1 MSRTDNSLRN
11 LKTAV
16 LFKLAAIVVNF
27 IARKIFVVVLTKEYL
42 GLDGTFANILT
53 MLSLAELGVG
63 TAITYSMYKPL
74 AEGDQKLILSLM
86 TLYRKFYTVIG
97 ITVGVLGAALTPFLQ
112 YIIRDIPDIPHIHLI
127 YLMFVLDSSI
137 SYFLVYKQSLISAD
151 QKQHIVT
158 AYQYK
163 TGMAVTAAQCAALLL
178 TGDYILYLALKLCA
192 TFVCNALLAR
202 KADRLYPYLKQ
213 KTVQPLPAPVR
224 QDISK
229 NIRAMIAHK
238 LGSVVVFGTDNVL
251 IAYFVGAVSVGLYSN
266 YLLITQ
272 SLKSAYSM
280 IFRAMTASI
289 GNLCAAE
296 DTAHAQAVFWRVDLL
311 TRWIYGFSA
320 VCLVVLFNPFISLW
334 LGADYLFSMPIV
346 LLIVFS
352 FNSGNSNMVWKGFS
366 LHWYT
371 KLFRN
376 RIIMQSVYTTLMVSL
391 LATIIATV
399 AGTFAAIGFYAM
411 RRRVRNP
418 LMTVNNIPMMNADIV
433 TGVSMCLLFVAF
445 FSGWGS
451 FASWF
456 NTLGLFRLPTHL
468 TMGFG
473 TLLIAHI
480 TFNIPY
486 VILSVGP
493 KLRQM
498 DRNLV
503 DAAMDLGCTWMQAF
517 WKVII
522 PEIKP
527 GIVSGALTAFTMSID
542 DFVISY
548 FTAGSSSSTLAMTI
562 YGMTK
567 KKVTPEI
574 NAISTLLFV
583 TVLVLL
589 AVINVREA
597 RQERKLAAE
606 QRR

>member
-1 MSRTDNSLRN
+1 MSRTDNSLKN

-74 AEGDQKLILSLM
+74 AEGDRELILSLI

-112 YIIRDIPDIPHIHLI
+112 YIIRDIPDIPHIRLI

-158 AYQYK
+158 SYQYK
-163 TGMAVTAAQCAALLL
+163 TSMAVTAAQCAALLL
-178 TGDYILYLALKLCA
+178 TGDYVLYLTLKLCA

-213 KTVQPLPAPVR
+213 KTVQPLPAPIR

-296 DTAHAQAVFWRVDLL
+296 DTAHAQAVFWRVDFL

-320 VCLVVLFNPFISLW
+320 VCLVALFNPFISLW

-346 LLIVFS
+346 LLIVLS
-352 FNSGNSNMVWKGFS
+352 FYVTGMRQSVLTFREAMG
-366 LHWYT
+366 LYWYDRHKPLFESAINLAVSILLAKPFGIVGIFIGT
-371 KLFRN
+371 VVSTLSTCTWIEPYILFR
-376 RIIMQSVYTTLMVSL
+376 
-391 LATIIATV
+391 
-399 AGTFAAIGFYAM
+399 
-411 RRRVRNP
+411 
-418 LMTVNNIPMMNADIV
+418 
-433 TGVSMCLLFVAF
+433 
-445 FSGWGS
+445 
-451 FASWF
+451 
-456 NTLGLFRLPTHL
+456 H
-468 TMGFG
+468 GFG
-473 TLLIAHI
+473 A
-480 TFNIPY
+480 P
-486 VILSVGP
+486 VG
-493 KLRQM
+493 KYFARYAL
-498 DRNLV
+498 NVL
-503 DAAMDLGCTWMQAF
+503 
-517 WKVII
+517 
-522 PEIKP
+522 
-527 GIVSGALTAFTMSID
+527 LTAA
-542 DFVISY
+542 
-548 FTAGSSSSTLAMTI
+548 AGAATWYICA
-562 YGMTK
+562 
-567 KKVTPEI
+567 
-574 NAISTLLFV
+574 LLPAAGFGAFLV
-583 TVLVLL
+583 KVLL
-589 AVINVREA
+589 CCVLPNLFFLLVYGKTSEFHYFVHLGK
-597 RQERKLAAE
+597 EKLGKLLHK
-606 QRR
+606 

>member
-74 AEGDQKLILSLM
+74 AEGDRELILSLM

-112 YIIRDIPDIPHIHLI
+112 YIIRDIPDIPHIRLI

-137 SYFLVYKQSLISAD
+137 SYFLVDKQSLISAD

-158 AYQYK
+158 SYQYK
-163 TGMAVTAAQCAALLL
+163 TSMAVTAAQCAALLL

-251 IAYFVGAVSVGLYSN
+251 IAYFIGAVSVGLYSN

-296 DTAHAQAVFWRVDLL
+296 DTAHAQGVFWRVDLL

-346 LLIVFS
+346 LLIVLS
-352 FNSGNSNMVWKGFS
+352 FYVTGIRQSVLTFREAMG
-366 LHWYT
+366 LYWYDRHKPLFESAINLAVSILLAKPFGIVGIFIGT
-371 KLFRN
+371 VVSTLSTCTWVEPYILFRYGFCAPVGKYFARYALN
-376 RIIMQSVYTTLMVSL
+376 VL
-391 LATIIATV
+391 LTAAAGAATWCICALLPQT
-399 AGTFAAIGFYAM
+399 GF
-411 RRRVRNP
+411 
-418 LMTVNNIPMMNADIV
+418 
-433 TGVSMCLLFVAF
+433 
-445 FSGWGS
+445 GS
-451 FASWF
+451 F
-456 NTLGLFRLPTHL
+456 
-468 TMGFG
+468 
-473 TLLIAHI
+473 
-480 TFNIPY
+480 
-486 VILSVGP
+486 
-493 KLRQM
+493 
-498 DRNLV
+498 
-503 DAAMDLGCTWMQAF
+503 
-517 WKVII
+517 II
-522 PEIKP
+522 K
-527 GIVSGALTAFTMSID
+527 
-542 DFVISY
+542 
-548 FTAGSSSSTLAMTI
+548 
-562 YGMTK
+562 
-567 KKVTPEI
+567 
-574 NAISTLLFV
+574 
-583 TVLVLL
+583 VLL
-589 AVINVREA
+589 CCVIPNLFFLLVYGKTSEFHYFLSLGKSVLGKWMHKSA
-597 RQERKLAAE
+597 
-606 QRR
+606 

>member
-1 MSRTDNSLRN
+1 MSRTDNSLKN

-74 AEGDQKLILSLM
+74 AEGDRELILSLI

-112 YIIRDIPDIPHIHLI
+112 YIIRDIPDIPHIRLI

-158 AYQYK
+158 SYQYK
-163 TGMAVTAAQCAALLL
+163 TSMAVTAAQCAALLL
-178 TGDYILYLALKLCA
+178 TGDYVLYLTLKLCA

-213 KTVQPLPAPVR
+213 KTVQPLPAPIR

-296 DTAHAQAVFWRVDLL
+296 DTAHAQEVFWRVDLL

-346 LLIVFS
+346 LLIVLS
-352 FNSGNSNMVWKGFS
+352 FYVTGMRQSVLTFREAMG
-366 LHWYT
+366 LYWYDRHKPLFESAINLAVSILLAKPFGIVGIFIGT
-371 KLFRN
+371 VVSTLSTCTWIEPYILFRH
-376 RIIMQSVYTTLMVSL
+376 
-391 LATIIATV
+391 
-399 AGTFAAIGFYAM
+399 GFGAPVGKYFVRYA
-411 RRRVRNP
+411 
-418 LMTVNNIPMMNADIV
+418 L
-433 TGVSMCLLFVAF
+433 
-445 FSGWGS
+445 
-451 FASWF
+451 
-456 NTLGLFRLPTHL
+456 NTL
-468 TMGFG
+468 
-473 TLLIAHI
+473 
-480 TFNIPY
+480 
-486 VILSVGP
+486 
-493 KLRQM
+493 
-498 DRNLV
+498 
-503 DAAMDLGCTWMQAF
+503 
-517 WKVII
+517 
-522 PEIKP
+522 
-527 GIVSGALTAFTMSID
+527 LTAFAGAATWCICALLPQTGFGSFIIKVLLCC
-542 DFVISY
+542 VIPNL
-548 FTAGSSSSTLAMTI
+548 FF
-562 YGMTK
+562 
-567 KKVTPEI
+567 
-574 NAISTLLFV
+574 LFV
-583 TVLVLL
+583 YGKTSEFRYFLTLGKSVLGKRMHKS
-589 AVINVREA
+589 A
-597 RQERKLAAE
+597 
-606 QRR
+606 

>member
-74 AEGDQKLILSLM
+74 AEGDRELILSLM

-112 YIIRDIPDIPHIHLI
+112 YIIRDIPDIPHIRLI

-158 AYQYK
+158 SYQYK
-163 TGMAVTAAQCAALLL
+163 TSMAVTAAQCAALLL

-334 LGADYLFSMPIV
+334 LGADYLFSMPVV
-346 LLIVFS
+346 LLIVLS
-352 FNSGNSNMVWKGFS
+352 FYMTGMRQSVLTFREAMG
-366 LHWYT
+366 LYWYDRHKPLFESAINLAVSILLAKPFGIVGIFIGT
-371 KLFRN
+371 VVSTLSTCTWIEPYVLFRH
-376 RIIMQSVYTTLMVSL
+376 
-391 LATIIATV
+391 
-399 AGTFAAIGFYAM
+399 GFGAPVGKYFVRYA
-411 RRRVRNP
+411 
-418 LMTVNNIPMMNADIV
+418 L
-433 TGVSMCLLFVAF
+433 
-445 FSGWGS
+445 
-451 FASWF
+451 
-456 NTLGLFRLPTHL
+456 NTL
-468 TMGFG
+468 
-473 TLLIAHI
+473 
-480 TFNIPY
+480 
-486 VILSVGP
+486 
-493 KLRQM
+493 
-498 DRNLV
+498 
-503 DAAMDLGCTWMQAF
+503 
-517 WKVII
+517 
-522 PEIKP
+522 
-527 GIVSGALTAFTMSID
+527 LTAFAGAATWCICALLPQTGFGSFIIKVLLCC
-542 DFVISY
+542 VIPNL
-548 FTAGSSSSTLAMTI
+548 FF
-562 YGMTK
+562 
-567 KKVTPEI
+567 
-574 NAISTLLFV
+574 LFV
-583 TVLVLL
+583 YGKTSEFRYFLTLGKSVLGK
-589 AVINVREA
+589 RM
-597 RQERKLAAE
+597 RKSA
-606 QRR
+606 

>member
-1 MSRTDNSLRN
+1 MSRTDNSLKN

-74 AEGDQKLILSLM
+74 AEGDRELILSLI

-112 YIIRDIPDIPHIHLI
+112 YIIRDIPDIPHIRLI

-137 SYFLVYKQSLISAD
+137 SYFLVDKQSLISAD

-158 AYQYK
+158 SYQYK
-163 TGMAVTAAQCAALLL
+163 TSMAVTAAQCAALLL

-213 KTVQPLPAPVR
+213 KTVQPLPAPIR

-346 LLIVFS
+346 LLIVLS
-352 FNSGNSNMVWKGFS
+352 FYVTGMRQSVLTFREAMG
-366 LHWYT
+366 LYWYDRHKPLFESAINLAVSILLAKPFGIVGIFIGT
-371 KLFRN
+371 VVSTLSTCTWIEPYVLFRH
-376 RIIMQSVYTTLMVSL
+376 
-391 LATIIATV
+391 
-399 AGTFAAIGFYAM
+399 GFGAPVGKYFVRYA
-411 RRRVRNP
+411 
-418 LMTVNNIPMMNADIV
+418 L
-433 TGVSMCLLFVAF
+433 
-445 FSGWGS
+445 
-451 FASWF
+451 
-456 NTLGLFRLPTHL
+456 NTL
-468 TMGFG
+468 
-473 TLLIAHI
+473 
-480 TFNIPY
+480 
-486 VILSVGP
+486 
-493 KLRQM
+493 
-498 DRNLV
+498 
-503 DAAMDLGCTWMQAF
+503 
-517 WKVII
+517 
-522 PEIKP
+522 
-527 GIVSGALTAFTMSID
+527 LTAFAGAATWCICALLPQTGFGSFIIKVLLCC
-542 DFVISY
+542 VIPNL
-548 FTAGSSSSTLAMTI
+548 FF
-562 YGMTK
+562 
-567 KKVTPEI
+567 
-574 NAISTLLFV
+574 LFV
-583 TVLVLL
+583 YGKTSEFRYFLTLGKSVLGKRMHKS
-589 AVINVREA
+589 A
-597 RQERKLAAE
+597 
-606 QRR
+606 

>member
-1 MSRTDNSLRN
+1 MSRTDNSLKN

-74 AEGDQKLILSLM
+74 AEGDRELILSLI

-112 YIIRDIPDIPHIHLI
+112 YIIRDIPDIPHIRLI

-158 AYQYK
+158 SYQYK
-163 TGMAVTAAQCAALLL
+163 TSMAVTAAQCAALLL
-178 TGDYILYLALKLCA
+178 TGDYVLYLTLKLCA

-213 KTVQPLPAPVR
+213 KTVQPLPAPIR

-346 LLIVFS
+346 LLIVLS
-352 FNSGNSNMVWKGFS
+352 FYVTGMRQSVLTFREAMG
-366 LHWYT
+366 LYWYDRHKPLFESAINLAVSILLAKPFGIVGIFIGT
-371 KLFRN
+371 VVSTLSTCTWIEPYILFRH
-376 RIIMQSVYTTLMVSL
+376 
-391 LATIIATV
+391 
-399 AGTFAAIGFYAM
+399 GFGAPVGKYFVRYA
-411 RRRVRNP
+411 
-418 LMTVNNIPMMNADIV
+418 L
-433 TGVSMCLLFVAF
+433 
-445 FSGWGS
+445 
-451 FASWF
+451 
-456 NTLGLFRLPTHL
+456 NTL
-468 TMGFG
+468 
-473 TLLIAHI
+473 
-480 TFNIPY
+480 
-486 VILSVGP
+486 
-493 KLRQM
+493 
-498 DRNLV
+498 
-503 DAAMDLGCTWMQAF
+503 
-517 WKVII
+517 
-522 PEIKP
+522 
-527 GIVSGALTAFTMSID
+527 LTAFAGAATWCICALLPQTGFGSFIIKVLLCC
-542 DFVISY
+542 VIPNL
-548 FTAGSSSSTLAMTI
+548 FF
-562 YGMTK
+562 
-567 KKVTPEI
+567 
-574 NAISTLLFV
+574 LFV
-583 TVLVLL
+583 YGKTSEFRYFLTLGKSVLGKRMHKS
-589 AVINVREA
+589 A
-597 RQERKLAAE
+597 
-606 QRR
+606 

>member
-74 AEGDQKLILSLM
+74 AEGDRELILSLM

-112 YIIRDIPDIPHIHLI
+112 YIIRDIPDIPHIRLI

-158 AYQYK
+158 SYQYK

-346 LLIVFS
+346 LLIVLS
-352 FNSGNSNMVWKGFS
+352 FYVTGMRQSVLTFREAMG
-366 LHWYT
+366 LYWYDRHKPLFESAINLAVSILLAKPFGIVGIFIGT
-371 KLFRN
+371 VVSTLSTCTWVEPYILFRHGFGAP
-376 RIIMQSVYTTLMVSL
+376 VGKY
-391 LATIIATV
+391 
-399 AGTFAAIGFYAM
+399 FAHYA
-411 RRRVRNP
+411 
-418 LMTVNNIPMMNADIV
+418 L
-433 TGVSMCLLFVAF
+433 
-445 FSGWGS
+445 
-451 FASWF
+451 
-456 NTLGLFRLPTHL
+456 NTL
-468 TMGFG
+468 
-473 TLLIAHI
+473 
-480 TFNIPY
+480 
-486 VILSVGP
+486 
-493 KLRQM
+493 
-498 DRNLV
+498 
-503 DAAMDLGCTWMQAF
+503 
-517 WKVII
+517 
-522 PEIKP
+522 
-527 GIVSGALTAFTMSID
+527 LTAF
-542 DFVISY
+542 
-548 FTAGSSSSTLAMTI
+548 AGAATWCICA
-562 YGMTK
+562 
-567 KKVTPEI
+567 
-574 NAISTLLFV
+574 LLPQTGFGSFIIK
-583 TVLVLL
+583 VLL
-589 AVINVREA
+589 CCVIPNLFFLLVYGKTSEFRHFLTLGKSVLGKRMHKSA
-597 RQERKLAAE
+597 
-606 QRR
+606 

>member
-74 AEGDQKLILSLM
+74 AEGDRELILSLM

-97 ITVGVLGAALTPFLQ
+97 IAVGVLGAALTPFLQ
-112 YIIRDIPDIPHIHLI
+112 YIIRDIPDIPHIRLI

-158 AYQYK
+158 SYQYK
-163 TGMAVTAAQCAALLL
+163 TSMAVTAAQCAALLL

-346 LLIVFS
+346 LLIVLS
-352 FNSGNSNMVWKGFS
+352 FYVTGMRQSVLTFREAMG
-366 LHWYT
+366 LYWYDRHKPLFESAINLAVSILLAKPFGIVGIFIGT
-371 KLFRN
+371 VVSTLSTCTWVEPYILFRHGFGAPVGKYFARYALN
-376 RIIMQSVYTTLMVSL
+376 VL
-391 LATIIATV
+391 LTAAAGIATWYVSALLPAAGFGPFV
-399 AGTFAAIGFYAM
+399 AK
-411 RRRVRNP
+411 VLLCCVLPN
-418 LMTVNNIPMMNADIV
+418 
-433 TGVSMCLLFVAF
+433 LLFLLVYGKTSEFRYFWA
-445 FSGWGS
+445 
-451 FASWF
+451 
-456 NTLGLFRLPTHL
+456 LG
-468 TMGFG
+468 
-473 TLLIAHI
+473 
-480 TFNIPY
+480 
-486 VILSVGP
+486 
-493 KLRQM
+493 K
-498 DRNLV
+498 
-503 DAAMDLGCTWMQAF
+503 AMLGKRMHKSA
-517 WKVII
+517 
-522 PEIKP
+522 
-527 GIVSGALTAFTMSID
+527 
-542 DFVISY
+542 
-548 FTAGSSSSTLAMTI
+548 
-562 YGMTK
+562 
-567 KKVTPEI
+567 
-574 NAISTLLFV
+574 
-583 TVLVLL
+583 
-589 AVINVREA
+589 
-597 RQERKLAAE
+597 
-606 QRR
+606 

>member
-1 MSRTDNSLRN
+1 MSRTDNSLKN

-74 AEGDQKLILSLM
+74 AEGDRELILSLM
-86 TLYRKFYTVIG
+86 ALYRKFYTVIG

-112 YIIRDIPDIPHIHLI
+112 YIIRDIPDIPHIRLI

-158 AYQYK
+158 SYQYK
-163 TGMAVTAAQCAALLL
+163 TSMAVTAAQCAALLL
-178 TGDYILYLALKLCA
+178 TGDYVLYLTLKLCA

-320 VCLVVLFNPFISLW
+320 VCLVVLLNPFISLW
-334 LGADYLFSMPIV
+334 LGADYLFPMPIV
-346 LLIVFS
+346 LLIVSS
-352 FNSGNSNMVWKGFS
+352 FYVTGMRQSVLTFREAMG
-366 LHWYT
+366 LYWYDRHKPLFESAINLAVSILLAKPFGIVGIFIGT
-371 KLFRN
+371 VVSTLSTCTWIEPYVLFRH
-376 RIIMQSVYTTLMVSL
+376 
-391 LATIIATV
+391 
-399 AGTFAAIGFYAM
+399 GFGAPVGKYFVRYA
-411 RRRVRNP
+411 
-418 LMTVNNIPMMNADIV
+418 L
-433 TGVSMCLLFVAF
+433 
-445 FSGWGS
+445 
-451 FASWF
+451 
-456 NTLGLFRLPTHL
+456 NTL
-468 TMGFG
+468 
-473 TLLIAHI
+473 
-480 TFNIPY
+480 
-486 VILSVGP
+486 
-493 KLRQM
+493 
-498 DRNLV
+498 
-503 DAAMDLGCTWMQAF
+503 
-517 WKVII
+517 
-522 PEIKP
+522 
-527 GIVSGALTAFTMSID
+527 LTAFAGAATWCICALLPQTGFGSFIIKVLLCC
-542 DFVISY
+542 VIPNL
-548 FTAGSSSSTLAMTI
+548 FF
-562 YGMTK
+562 
-567 KKVTPEI
+567 
-574 NAISTLLFV
+574 LFV
-583 TVLVLL
+583 YGKTSEFRYFLTLGKSVLGKRMHKS
-589 AVINVREA
+589 A
-597 RQERKLAAE
+597 
-606 QRR
+606 

>member
-74 AEGDQKLILSLM
+74 AEGDRELILSLM

-112 YIIRDIPDIPHIHLI
+112 YIIRDIPDIPHIRLI

-158 AYQYK
+158 SYQYK

-320 VCLVVLFNPFISLW
+320 VCLVVLFNPFISL
-334 LGADYLFSMPIV
+334 
-346 LLIVFS
+346 
-352 FNSGNSNMVWKGFS
+352 
-366 LHWYT
+366 
-371 KLFRN
+371 
-376 RIIMQSVYTTLMVSL
+376 
-391 LATIIATV
+391 
-399 AGTFAAIGFYAM
+399 
-411 RRRVRNP
+411 
-418 LMTVNNIPMMNADIV
+418 
-433 TGVSMCLLFVAF
+433 
-445 FSGWGS
+445 
-451 FASWF
+451 
-456 NTLGLFRLPTHL
+456 
-468 TMGFG
+468 
-473 TLLIAHI
+473 
-480 TFNIPY
+480 
-486 VILSVGP
+486 
-493 KLRQM
+493 
-498 DRNLV
+498 
-503 DAAMDLGCTWMQAF
+503 
-517 WKVII
+517 
-522 PEIKP
+522 
-527 GIVSGALTAFTMSID
+527 
-542 DFVISY
+542 
-548 FTAGSSSSTLAMTI
+548 
-562 YGMTK
+562 
-567 KKVTPEI
+567 
-574 NAISTLLFV
+574 
-583 TVLVLL
+583 
-589 AVINVREA
+589 
-597 RQERKLAAE
+597 
-606 QRR
+606 

>member
-74 AEGDQKLILSLM
+74 AEGDRELILSLM

-112 YIIRDIPDIPHIHLI
+112 YIIRDIPDIPHIRLI

-158 AYQYK
+158 SYQYK

-346 LLIVFS
+346 LLIVLS
-352 FNSGNSNMVWKGFS
+352 FYVTGMRQSVLTFREAMG
-366 LHWYT
+366 LYWYDRHKPLFESAINLAVSILLAKPFGIVGIFIGT
-371 KLFRN
+371 VVSTLSTCTWVEPYILFRH
-376 RIIMQSVYTTLMVSL
+376 
-391 LATIIATV
+391 
-399 AGTFAAIGFYAM
+399 GFGAPVGKYFVHYA
-411 RRRVRNP
+411 
-418 LMTVNNIPMMNADIV
+418 L
-433 TGVSMCLLFVAF
+433 
-445 FSGWGS
+445 
-451 FASWF
+451 
-456 NTLGLFRLPTHL
+456 NTL
-468 TMGFG
+468 
-473 TLLIAHI
+473 
-480 TFNIPY
+480 
-486 VILSVGP
+486 
-493 KLRQM
+493 
-498 DRNLV
+498 
-503 DAAMDLGCTWMQAF
+503 
-517 WKVII
+517 
-522 PEIKP
+522 
-527 GIVSGALTAFTMSID
+527 LTAF
-542 DFVISY
+542 
-548 FTAGSSSSTLAMTI
+548 AGAATWCICA
-562 YGMTK
+562 
-567 KKVTPEI
+567 
-574 NAISTLLFV
+574 LLPQTGFGSFIIK
-583 TVLVLL
+583 VLL
-589 AVINVREA
+589 CCVIPNLFFLLVYGKTNEFRYFLTLGKSVLGKWMHKSA
-597 RQERKLAAE
+597 
-606 QRR
+606 

>member
-74 AEGDQKLILSLM
+74 AEGDRELILSLM

-112 YIIRDIPDIPHIHLI
+112 YIIRDIPDIPHIRLI

-158 AYQYK
+158 SYQYK

-346 LLIVFS
+346 LLIVLS
-352 FNSGNSNMVWKGFS
+352 FYMTGMRQSVLTFREAMG
-366 LHWYT
+366 LYWYDRHKPLFESAINLAVSILLAKPFGIVGIFIGT
-371 KLFRN
+371 VVSTLSTCAWIEPYVLFRHGFGAPVGKYFVRYALN
-376 RIIMQSVYTTLMVSL
+376 VLLTAAAGAATWYICALLPAAGFGAFLVKVLLCCVLPNLFFLLVYGKTSEFHYFL
-391 LATIIATV
+391 
-399 AGTFAAIGFYAM
+399 
-411 RRRVRNP
+411 
-418 LMTVNNIPMMNADIV
+418 
-433 TGVSMCLLFVAF
+433 
-445 FSGWGS
+445 
-451 FASWF
+451 
-456 NTLGLFRLPTHL
+456 TLGK
-468 TMGFG
+468 
-473 TLLIAHI
+473 
-480 TFNIPY
+480 
-486 VILSVGP
+486 SV
-493 KLRQM
+493 
-498 DRNLV
+498 
-503 DAAMDLGCTWMQAF
+503 LGKWMHKSA
-517 WKVII
+517 
-522 PEIKP
+522 
-527 GIVSGALTAFTMSID
+527 
-542 DFVISY
+542 
-548 FTAGSSSSTLAMTI
+548 
-562 YGMTK
+562 
-567 KKVTPEI
+567 
-574 NAISTLLFV
+574 
-583 TVLVLL
+583 
-589 AVINVREA
+589 
-597 RQERKLAAE
+597 
-606 QRR
+606 

>member
-74 AEGDQKLILSLM
+74 AEGDRELILSLM
-86 TLYRKFYTVIG
+86 TLYRKFYTIIG

-112 YIIRDIPDIPHIHLI
+112 YIIRDIPDIPHIRLI

-158 AYQYK
+158 SYQYK
-163 TGMAVTAAQCAALLL
+163 TSMAVTAAQCAALLL

-266 YLLITQ
+266 YLLITEG
-272 SLKSAYSM
+272 LASAYSM

-346 LLIVFS
+346 LLIVLS
-352 FNSGNSNMVWKGFS
+352 FYVSGMRRSVLTFREAMG
-366 LHWYT
+366 LYWYDRHKPLFESAINLAVSILLAKPFGIVGIFIGT
-371 KLFRN
+371 VVSTLSTCTWVEPYILFRHGFGAP
-376 RIIMQSVYTTLMVSL
+376 VGKY
-391 LATIIATV
+391 
-399 AGTFAAIGFYAM
+399 FAHYA
-411 RRRVRNP
+411 
-418 LMTVNNIPMMNADIV
+418 L
-433 TGVSMCLLFVAF
+433 
-445 FSGWGS
+445 
-451 FASWF
+451 
-456 NTLGLFRLPTHL
+456 NTL
-468 TMGFG
+468 
-473 TLLIAHI
+473 
-480 TFNIPY
+480 
-486 VILSVGP
+486 
-493 KLRQM
+493 
-498 DRNLV
+498 
-503 DAAMDLGCTWMQAF
+503 
-517 WKVII
+517 
-522 PEIKP
+522 
-527 GIVSGALTAFTMSID
+527 LTAF
-542 DFVISY
+542 
-548 FTAGSSSSTLAMTI
+548 AGAATWCICA
-562 YGMTK
+562 
-567 KKVTPEI
+567 
-574 NAISTLLFV
+574 LLPQTGFGSFIIK
-583 TVLVLL
+583 VLL
-589 AVINVREA
+589 CCVIPNLFFLLVYGTTSEFHYFLTLGKSVLGKRMHKSA
-597 RQERKLAAE
+597 
-606 QRR
+606 

>member
-97 ITVGVLGAALTPFLQ
+97 IAVGVLGAALTPFLQ
-112 YIIRDIPDIPHIHLI
+112 YIIRDIPDIPHIRLI

-158 AYQYK
+158 SYQYK

-178 TGDYILYLALKLCA
+178 TGNYVLYLALKLCA

-334 LGADYLFSMPIV
+334 LGADYLFSMPVV
-346 LLIVFS
+346 LLIVLS
-352 FNSGNSNMVWKGFS
+352 FYVTGMRQSVLTFREAMG
-366 LHWYT
+366 LYWYDRHKPLFESAINLAVSILLAKPFGIVGIFIGT
-371 KLFRN
+371 VVSTLSTCTWVEPYILFRHGFCAPVGKYFARYALN
-376 RIIMQSVYTTLMVSL
+376 VLLTAAAGIATWYVCALLPAAGFWPFAAESVFPARVRKNKRISL
-391 LATIIATV
+391 LS
-399 AGTFAAIGFYAM
+399 
-411 RRRVRNP
+411 
-418 LMTVNNIPMMNADIV
+418 D
-433 TGVSMCLLFVAF
+433 
-445 FSGWGS
+445 SGK
-451 FASWF
+451 
-456 NTLGLFRLPTHL
+456 
-468 TMGFG
+468 
-473 TLLIAHI
+473 
-480 TFNIPY
+480 
-486 VILSVGP
+486 VG
-493 KLRQM
+493 
-498 DRNLV
+498 
-503 DAAMDLGCTWMQAF
+503 
-517 WKVII
+517 
-522 PEIKP
+522 
-527 GIVSGALTAFTMSID
+527 
-542 DFVISY
+542 
-548 FTAGSSSSTLAMTI
+548 
-562 YGMTK
+562 
-567 KKVTPEI
+567 
-574 NAISTLLFV
+574 
-583 TVLVLL
+583 
-589 AVINVREA
+589 A
-597 RQERKLAAE
+597 RQADAQICLSANHRENT
-606 QRR
+606 

>member
-74 AEGDQKLILSLM
+74 AEGDRELILSLM

-112 YIIRDIPDIPHIHLI
+112 YIIRDIPDIPHIRLI

-137 SYFLVYKQSLISAD
+137 SYFLVDKQSLISAD

-158 AYQYK
+158 SYQYK
-163 TGMAVTAAQCAALLL
+163 TSMAVTAAQCAALLL

-251 IAYFVGAVSVGLYSN
+251 IAYFIGAVSVGLYSN

-296 DTAHAQAVFWRVDLL
+296 DTAHAQGVFWRVDLL

-346 LLIVFS
+346 LLIVLS
-352 FNSGNSNMVWKGFS
+352 FYVTGIRQSVLTFREAMG
-366 LHWYT
+366 LYWYDRHKPLFESAINLAVSILLAKPFGIVGIFIGT
-371 KLFRN
+371 VVSTLSTCTWVEPYILFRYGFCAPVGKYFARYALN
-376 RIIMQSVYTTLMVSL
+376 VL
-391 LATIIATV
+391 LTAAAGAATWCICALLPQT
-399 AGTFAAIGFYAM
+399 GF
-411 RRRVRNP
+411 
-418 LMTVNNIPMMNADIV
+418 
-433 TGVSMCLLFVAF
+433 
-445 FSGWGS
+445 GS
-451 FASWF
+451 FIIKVLLCCVIPNLFFLLVYGKTSEF
-456 NTLGLFRLPTHL
+456 HYFLTLGK
-468 TMGFG
+468 
-473 TLLIAHI
+473 
-480 TFNIPY
+480 
-486 VILSVGP
+486 SV
-493 KLRQM
+493 
-498 DRNLV
+498 
-503 DAAMDLGCTWMQAF
+503 LGKWMHKSA
-517 WKVII
+517 
-522 PEIKP
+522 
-527 GIVSGALTAFTMSID
+527 
-542 DFVISY
+542 
-548 FTAGSSSSTLAMTI
+548 
-562 YGMTK
+562 
-567 KKVTPEI
+567 
-574 NAISTLLFV
+574 
-583 TVLVLL
+583 
-589 AVINVREA
+589 
-597 RQERKLAAE
+597 
-606 QRR
+606 

>member
-1 MSRTDNSLRN
+1 MSRTDNSLKN

-74 AEGDQKLILSLM
+74 AEGDRELILSLI

-112 YIIRDIPDIPHIHLI
+112 YIIRDIPDIPHIRLI

-158 AYQYK
+158 SYQYK
-163 TGMAVTAAQCAALLL
+163 TSMAVTAAQCVALLL
-178 TGDYILYLALKLCA
+178 TGDYVLYLTLKLCA

-213 KTVQPLPAPVR
+213 KTVQPLPAPIR

-346 LLIVFS
+346 LLIVLS
-352 FNSGNSNMVWKGFS
+352 FYVTGMRQSVLTFREAMG
-366 LHWYT
+366 LYWYDRHKPLFESAINLAVSILLAKPFGIVGIFIGT
-371 KLFRN
+371 VVSTLSTCTWIEPYVLFRH
-376 RIIMQSVYTTLMVSL
+376 
-391 LATIIATV
+391 
-399 AGTFAAIGFYAM
+399 GFGAPVGKYFVRYA
-411 RRRVRNP
+411 
-418 LMTVNNIPMMNADIV
+418 L
-433 TGVSMCLLFVAF
+433 
-445 FSGWGS
+445 
-451 FASWF
+451 
-456 NTLGLFRLPTHL
+456 NTL
-468 TMGFG
+468 
-473 TLLIAHI
+473 
-480 TFNIPY
+480 
-486 VILSVGP
+486 
-493 KLRQM
+493 
-498 DRNLV
+498 
-503 DAAMDLGCTWMQAF
+503 
-517 WKVII
+517 
-522 PEIKP
+522 
-527 GIVSGALTAFTMSID
+527 LTAF
-542 DFVISY
+542 
-548 FTAGSSSSTLAMTI
+548 AGAATWCI
-562 YGMTK
+562 C
-567 KKVTPEI
+567 
-574 NAISTLLFV
+574 TLLPQTGFGSFIIK
-583 TVLVLL
+583 VLL
-589 AVINVREA
+589 CCVIPNLFFLFVYGKTSEFRYFLTLGKSVLGKRMHKSA
-597 RQERKLAAE
+597 
-606 QRR
+606 

>member
-112 YIIRDIPDIPHIHLI
+112 YIIRDLI

-163 TGMAVTAAQCAALLL
+163 TSMAVTAAQCVALLL
-178 TGDYILYLALKLCA
+178 TGNYVLYLALKLCA

-238 LGSVVVFGTDNVL
+238 LGGVVVFGTDNIL

-296 DTAHAQAVFWRVDLL
+296 DTTHAQSVFWRVDLL
-311 TRWIYGFSA
+311 TRWLYGFSA
-320 VCLVVLFNPFISLW
+320 VCLVVLLNPFISLW
-334 LGADYLFSMPIV
+334 LGADYLFPMPIV
-346 LLIVFS
+346 LLVVSSFYVTGMRQSVLTFREAMGLYWYDRHKPLFESAINLAVSILLAKPFGIVGIFIGTVVS
-352 FNSGNSNMVWKGFS
+352 TLSTCTWVEP
-366 LHWYT
+366 YI
-371 KLFRN
+371 LFRHGFGAPVGKYFARYALN
-376 RIIMQSVYTTLMVSL
+376 VLLTT
-391 LATIIATV
+391 AAGIATWYV
-399 AGTFAAIGFYAM
+399 CALLPAAGFW
-411 RRRVRNP
+411 P
-418 LMTVNNIPMMNADIV
+418 
-433 TGVSMCLLFVAF
+433 FVAKVLLCCVLPNLF
-445 FSGWGS
+445 FLLVYGKTSE
-451 FASWF
+451 FRYF
-456 NTLGLFRLPTHL
+456 LTLGK
-468 TMGFG
+468 
-473 TLLIAHI
+473 
-480 TFNIPY
+480 
-486 VILSVGP
+486 SV
-493 KLRQM
+493 
-498 DRNLV
+498 
-503 DAAMDLGCTWMQAF
+503 LGKRM
-517 WKVII
+517 
-522 PEIKP
+522 
-527 GIVSGALTAFTMSID
+527 
-542 DFVISY
+542 
-548 FTAGSSSSTLAMTI
+548 
-562 YGMTK
+562 
-567 KKVTPEI
+567 
-574 NAISTLLFV
+574 
-583 TVLVLL
+583 
-589 AVINVREA
+589 
-597 RQERKLAAE
+597 RKSA
-606 QRR
+606 

>member
-1 MSRTDNSLRN
+1 MSRTDNSLKN

-74 AEGDQKLILSLM
+74 AEGDRELILSLM

-112 YIIRDIPDIPHIHLI
+112 YIIRDIPDIPHIRLI

-158 AYQYK
+158 SYQYK
-163 TGMAVTAAQCAALLL
+163 TSMAVTAAQCAALLL
-178 TGDYILYLALKLCA
+178 TGDYVLYLALKLCA

-346 LLIVFS
+346 LLIVLS
-352 FNSGNSNMVWKGFS
+352 FYVTGMRQSVLTFREAMG
-366 LHWYT
+366 LYWYDRHKPLFESAINLAVSILLAKPFGIVGIFIGT
-371 KLFRN
+371 VVSTLSTCTWIEPYILFRH
-376 RIIMQSVYTTLMVSL
+376 
-391 LATIIATV
+391 
-399 AGTFAAIGFYAM
+399 GFGAPVGKYFVRYA
-411 RRRVRNP
+411 
-418 LMTVNNIPMMNADIV
+418 L
-433 TGVSMCLLFVAF
+433 
-445 FSGWGS
+445 
-451 FASWF
+451 
-456 NTLGLFRLPTHL
+456 NTL
-468 TMGFG
+468 
-473 TLLIAHI
+473 
-480 TFNIPY
+480 
-486 VILSVGP
+486 
-493 KLRQM
+493 
-498 DRNLV
+498 
-503 DAAMDLGCTWMQAF
+503 
-517 WKVII
+517 
-522 PEIKP
+522 
-527 GIVSGALTAFTMSID
+527 LTAFAGAATWCICALLPQTGFGSFIIKVLLCC
-542 DFVISY
+542 VIPNL
-548 FTAGSSSSTLAMTI
+548 FF
-562 YGMTK
+562 
-567 KKVTPEI
+567 
-574 NAISTLLFV
+574 LFV
-583 TVLVLL
+583 YGKTSEFRYFLTLGKSVLGKRMHKS
-589 AVINVREA
+589 A
-597 RQERKLAAE
+597 
-606 QRR
+606 

>member
-74 AEGDQKLILSLM
+74 AEGDRELILSLM
-86 TLYRKFYTVIG
+86 TLYRKFYTIIG

-112 YIIRDIPDIPHIHLI
+112 YIIRDIPDIPHIRLI

-158 AYQYK
+158 SYQYK
-163 TGMAVTAAQCAALLL
+163 TSMAVTAAQCAALLL

-311 TRWIYGFSA
+311 TRWIYGFST

-346 LLIVFS
+346 LLIVLS
-352 FNSGNSNMVWKGFS
+352 FYVTGM
-366 LHWYT
+366 
-371 KLFRN
+371 R
-376 RIIMQSVYTTLMVSL
+376 QSVLTFREAMGLYWYDRHKPLFESAINLAVSILLAKPVWHRRHLHRYRRQHAVHLHMGRTVHPVPAWLLCSGRQIFCALCAQCAADGCGRCSDMVYLRAAPGCRVWGIFGQGAFVLRAAESVFPARVRKNKRISL
-391 LATIIATV
+391 LS
-399 AGTFAAIGFYAM
+399 
-411 RRRVRNP
+411 
-418 LMTVNNIPMMNADIV
+418 D
-433 TGVSMCLLFVAF
+433 
-445 FSGWGS
+445 SGK
-451 FASWF
+451 
-456 NTLGLFRLPTHL
+456 
-468 TMGFG
+468 
-473 TLLIAHI
+473 
-480 TFNIPY
+480 
-486 VILSVGP
+486 VG
-493 KLRQM
+493 
-498 DRNLV
+498 
-503 DAAMDLGCTWMQAF
+503 
-517 WKVII
+517 
-522 PEIKP
+522 
-527 GIVSGALTAFTMSID
+527 
-542 DFVISY
+542 
-548 FTAGSSSSTLAMTI
+548 
-562 YGMTK
+562 
-567 KKVTPEI
+567 
-574 NAISTLLFV
+574 
-583 TVLVLL
+583 
-589 AVINVREA
+589 A
-597 RQERKLAAE
+597 RQADTQICLSANHRENT
-606 QRR
+606 

>member
-74 AEGDQKLILSLM
+74 AEGDRELILSLM
-86 TLYRKFYTVIG
+86 TLYRKFYTIIG

-112 YIIRDIPDIPHIHLI
+112 YIIRDIPDIPHIRLI

-158 AYQYK
+158 SYQYK
-163 TGMAVTAAQCAALLL
+163 TSMAVTAAQCAALLL

-311 TRWIYGFSA
+311 TRWIYGFST

-346 LLIVFS
+346 LLIVLS
-352 FNSGNSNMVWKGFS
+352 FYVTGMRQSVLTFREAMG
-366 LHWYT
+366 LYWYDRHKPLFESAINLAVSILLAKPFGIVGIFIGT
-371 KLFRN
+371 VVSTLSTCTWVEPYILFRHGFCAPVGKYFARYALN
-376 RIIMQSVYTTLMVSL
+376 VLLTAAAGAATWYICALLPAAGFGAFLVKVLLCCVLPNLFFLLVYGKTSEFCYFL
-391 LATIIATV
+391 
-399 AGTFAAIGFYAM
+399 
-411 RRRVRNP
+411 
-418 LMTVNNIPMMNADIV
+418 
-433 TGVSMCLLFVAF
+433 
-445 FSGWGS
+445 
-451 FASWF
+451 
-456 NTLGLFRLPTHL
+456 TLGK
-468 TMGFG
+468 
-473 TLLIAHI
+473 
-480 TFNIPY
+480 
-486 VILSVGP
+486 SV
-493 KLRQM
+493 
-498 DRNLV
+498 
-503 DAAMDLGCTWMQAF
+503 LGKRIHKSA
-517 WKVII
+517 
-522 PEIKP
+522 
-527 GIVSGALTAFTMSID
+527 
-542 DFVISY
+542 
-548 FTAGSSSSTLAMTI
+548 
-562 YGMTK
+562 
-567 KKVTPEI
+567 
-574 NAISTLLFV
+574 
-583 TVLVLL
+583 
-589 AVINVREA
+589 
-597 RQERKLAAE
+597 
-606 QRR
+606 

>member
-1 MSRTDNSLRN
+1 MSRTDNSLKN

-74 AEGDQKLILSLM
+74 AEGDRELILSLM

-112 YIIRDIPDIPHIHLI
+112 YIIRDIPDIPHIRLI

-158 AYQYK
+158 SYQYK
-163 TGMAVTAAQCAALLL
+163 TSMAVTAAQCAALLL
-178 TGDYILYLALKLCA
+178 TGDYVLYLALKLCA

-296 DTAHAQAVFWRVDLL
+296 DTAHAQAVFWRVDFL

-346 LLIVFS
+346 LLIVLS
-352 FNSGNSNMVWKGFS
+352 FYVTGMRQSVLTFREAMG
-366 LHWYT
+366 LYWYDRHKPLFESAINLAVSILLAKPFGIVGIFIGT
-371 KLFRN
+371 VVSTLSTCTWIEPYVLFRH
-376 RIIMQSVYTTLMVSL
+376 
-391 LATIIATV
+391 
-399 AGTFAAIGFYAM
+399 GFGAPVGKYFVRYA
-411 RRRVRNP
+411 
-418 LMTVNNIPMMNADIV
+418 L
-433 TGVSMCLLFVAF
+433 
-445 FSGWGS
+445 
-451 FASWF
+451 
-456 NTLGLFRLPTHL
+456 NTL
-468 TMGFG
+468 
-473 TLLIAHI
+473 
-480 TFNIPY
+480 
-486 VILSVGP
+486 
-493 KLRQM
+493 
-498 DRNLV
+498 
-503 DAAMDLGCTWMQAF
+503 
-517 WKVII
+517 
-522 PEIKP
+522 
-527 GIVSGALTAFTMSID
+527 LTAFAGAATWCICALLPQTGFGSFIIKVLLCC
-542 DFVISY
+542 VIPNL
-548 FTAGSSSSTLAMTI
+548 FF
-562 YGMTK
+562 
-567 KKVTPEI
+567 
-574 NAISTLLFV
+574 LFV
-583 TVLVLL
+583 YGKTSEFRYFLTLGKSVLGKRMHKS
-589 AVINVREA
+589 A
-597 RQERKLAAE
+597 
-606 QRR
+606 

>member
-1 MSRTDNSLRN
+1 MSRTDNSLKN

-74 AEGDQKLILSLM
+74 AEGDRELILSLM

-112 YIIRDIPDIPHIHLI
+112 YIIRDIPDIPHIRLI

-137 SYFLVYKQSLISAD
+137 SYFLVDKQSLISAD

-158 AYQYK
+158 SYQYK
-163 TGMAVTAAQCAALLL
+163 TSMAVTAAQCAALLL
-178 TGDYILYLALKLCA
+178 TGDYVLYLALKLCA

-296 DTAHAQAVFWRVDLL
+296 DTAHAQAVFWRVDFL

-346 LLIVFS
+346 LLIVLS
-352 FNSGNSNMVWKGFS
+352 FYVTGMRQSVLTFREAMG
-366 LHWYT
+366 LYWYDRHKPLFESAINLAVSILLAKPFGIVGIFIGT
-371 KLFRN
+371 VVSTLSTCTWIEPYVLFRH
-376 RIIMQSVYTTLMVSL
+376 
-391 LATIIATV
+391 
-399 AGTFAAIGFYAM
+399 GFGAPVGKYFVRYA
-411 RRRVRNP
+411 
-418 LMTVNNIPMMNADIV
+418 L
-433 TGVSMCLLFVAF
+433 
-445 FSGWGS
+445 
-451 FASWF
+451 
-456 NTLGLFRLPTHL
+456 NTL
-468 TMGFG
+468 
-473 TLLIAHI
+473 
-480 TFNIPY
+480 
-486 VILSVGP
+486 
-493 KLRQM
+493 
-498 DRNLV
+498 
-503 DAAMDLGCTWMQAF
+503 
-517 WKVII
+517 
-522 PEIKP
+522 
-527 GIVSGALTAFTMSID
+527 LTAFAGAATWCICALLPQTGFGSFIIKVLLCC
-542 DFVISY
+542 VIPNL
-548 FTAGSSSSTLAMTI
+548 FF
-562 YGMTK
+562 
-567 KKVTPEI
+567 
-574 NAISTLLFV
+574 LFV
-583 TVLVLL
+583 YGKTSEFRYFLTLGKSVLGKRMHKS
-589 AVINVREA
+589 A
-597 RQERKLAAE
+597 
-606 QRR
+606 

>member
-27 IARKIFVVVLTKEYL
+27 IARKIFVAVLTKEYL

-74 AEGDQKLILSLM
+74 AEGDQELILSLM

-112 YIIRDIPDIPHIHLI
+112 YIIRDIPDIPHIRLI

-158 AYQYK
+158 SYQYK
-163 TGMAVTAAQCAALLL
+163 TSMAVTAAQCAALLL

-238 LGSVVVFGTDNVL
+238 LGGVVVFGTDNVL

-346 LLIVFS
+346 LLIVLS
-352 FNSGNSNMVWKGFS
+352 FYVTGMRQSVLTFREAMG
-366 LHWYT
+366 LYWYDRHKPLFESAINLAVSILLAKPFGIVGIFIGT
-371 KLFRN
+371 VVSTLSTCTWVEPYILFR
-376 RIIMQSVYTTLMVSL
+376 Y
-391 LATIIATV
+391 
-399 AGTFAAIGFYAM
+399 GFGAPVGKYFVRYA
-411 RRRVRNP
+411 
-418 LMTVNNIPMMNADIV
+418 L
-433 TGVSMCLLFVAF
+433 
-445 FSGWGS
+445 
-451 FASWF
+451 
-456 NTLGLFRLPTHL
+456 NTL
-468 TMGFG
+468 
-473 TLLIAHI
+473 
-480 TFNIPY
+480 
-486 VILSVGP
+486 
-493 KLRQM
+493 
-498 DRNLV
+498 
-503 DAAMDLGCTWMQAF
+503 
-517 WKVII
+517 
-522 PEIKP
+522 
-527 GIVSGALTAFTMSID
+527 LTAF
-542 DFVISY
+542 
-548 FTAGSSSSTLAMTI
+548 AGAATWCICA
-562 YGMTK
+562 
-567 KKVTPEI
+567 
-574 NAISTLLFV
+574 LLPQAGFGSFIIK
-583 TVLVLL
+583 VLL
-589 AVINVREA
+589 CCVIPNLFFLLVYGKTSEFRYFLTLGKSVLGKRMHKSA
-597 RQERKLAAE
+597 
-606 QRR
+606 

>member
-97 ITVGVLGAALTPFLQ
+97 IAVGVLGAALTPFLQ
-112 YIIRDIPDIPHIHLI
+112 YIIRDIPDIPHIRLI

-137 SYFLVYKQSLISAD
+137 SYFLVYKQSLISA
-151 QKQHIVT
+151 
-158 AYQYK
+158 YQYK

-178 TGDYILYLALKLCA
+178 TGNYVLYLALKLCA

-346 LLIVFS
+346 LLIVLS
-352 FNSGNSNMVWKGFS
+352 FYVTGMRQSVLTFREAMG
-366 LHWYT
+366 LYWYDRHKPLFESAINLAVSILLAKPFGIVGIFIGT
-371 KLFRN
+371 VVSTLSTCTWVEPYILFRHGFCAPVGKYFARYALN
-376 RIIMQSVYTTLMVSL
+376 VL
-391 LATIIATV
+391 LTAAAGIATWYV
-399 AGTFAAIGFYAM
+399 CALLPAAGFW
-411 RRRVRNP
+411 P
-418 LMTVNNIPMMNADIV
+418 
-433 TGVSMCLLFVAF
+433 FVAKVLLCCVLPNLF
-445 FSGWGS
+445 FLLVYGKTSE
-451 FASWF
+451 FRYF
-456 NTLGLFRLPTHL
+456 LTLGK
-468 TMGFG
+468 
-473 TLLIAHI
+473 
-480 TFNIPY
+480 
-486 VILSVGP
+486 SV
-493 KLRQM
+493 
-498 DRNLV
+498 
-503 DAAMDLGCTWMQAF
+503 LGKRMHKSA
-517 WKVII
+517 
-522 PEIKP
+522 
-527 GIVSGALTAFTMSID
+527 
-542 DFVISY
+542 
-548 FTAGSSSSTLAMTI
+548 
-562 YGMTK
+562 
-567 KKVTPEI
+567 
-574 NAISTLLFV
+574 
-583 TVLVLL
+583 
-589 AVINVREA
+589 
-597 RQERKLAAE
+597 
-606 QRR
+606 

>member
-74 AEGDQKLILSLM
+74 AEGDRELILSLM

-112 YIIRDIPDIPHIHLI
+112 YIIRDIPDIPHIRLI

-158 AYQYK
+158 SYQYK
-163 TGMAVTAAQCAALLL
+163 TSMAVTAAQCAALLL

-229 NIRAMIAHK
+229 NIRAMIAHL

-346 LLIVFS
+346 LLIVLS
-352 FNSGNSNMVWKGFS
+352 FYMTGMRQSVLTFREAMG
-366 LHWYT
+366 LYWYDRHKPLFESAINLAVSILLAKPFGIVGIFIGT
-371 KLFRN
+371 VVSPLSTCAWIEPYVLFRHGFGAPVGKYFVRYALN
-376 RIIMQSVYTTLMVSL
+376 VLLTAAAGAATWYICALLPAAGFGAFLVKVLLCCVLPNLFFLLVYGKTSEFHYFL
-391 LATIIATV
+391 
-399 AGTFAAIGFYAM
+399 
-411 RRRVRNP
+411 
-418 LMTVNNIPMMNADIV
+418 
-433 TGVSMCLLFVAF
+433 
-445 FSGWGS
+445 
-451 FASWF
+451 
-456 NTLGLFRLPTHL
+456 TLGK
-468 TMGFG
+468 
-473 TLLIAHI
+473 
-480 TFNIPY
+480 
-486 VILSVGP
+486 SV
-493 KLRQM
+493 
-498 DRNLV
+498 
-503 DAAMDLGCTWMQAF
+503 LGKWMHKSA
-517 WKVII
+517 
-522 PEIKP
+522 
-527 GIVSGALTAFTMSID
+527 
-542 DFVISY
+542 
-548 FTAGSSSSTLAMTI
+548 
-562 YGMTK
+562 
-567 KKVTPEI
+567 
-574 NAISTLLFV
+574 
-583 TVLVLL
+583 
-589 AVINVREA
+589 
-597 RQERKLAAE
+597 
-606 QRR
+606 

>member
-74 AEGDQKLILSLM
+74 AEGDRELILSLM

-112 YIIRDIPDIPHIHLI
+112 YIIRDIPDIPHIRLI

-158 AYQYK
+158 SYQYK
-163 TGMAVTAAQCAALLL
+163 TSMAVTAAQCAALLL

-311 TRWIYGFSA
+311 TRWIYGFST

-346 LLIVFS
+346 LLIVLS
-352 FNSGNSNMVWKGFS
+352 FYVTGMRQSVLTFREAMG
-366 LHWYT
+366 LYWYDRHKPLFESAINLAVSILLAKPFGIVGIFIGT
-371 KLFRN
+371 VVSTLSTCTWVEPYILFRHGFGAP
-376 RIIMQSVYTTLMVSL
+376 VGKYFVHYTL
-391 LATIIATV
+391 
-399 AGTFAAIGFYAM
+399 
-411 RRRVRNP
+411 
-418 LMTVNNIPMMNADIV
+418 
-433 TGVSMCLLFVAF
+433 
-445 FSGWGS
+445 
-451 FASWF
+451 
-456 NTLGLFRLPTHL
+456 NTL
-468 TMGFG
+468 
-473 TLLIAHI
+473 
-480 TFNIPY
+480 
-486 VILSVGP
+486 
-493 KLRQM
+493 
-498 DRNLV
+498 
-503 DAAMDLGCTWMQAF
+503 
-517 WKVII
+517 
-522 PEIKP
+522 
-527 GIVSGALTAFTMSID
+527 LTAF
-542 DFVISY
+542 
-548 FTAGSSSSTLAMTI
+548 AGAATWCICA
-562 YGMTK
+562 
-567 KKVTPEI
+567 
-574 NAISTLLFV
+574 LLPQTGFGSFIIK
-583 TVLVLL
+583 VLL
-589 AVINVREA
+589 CCVIPNLFFLLVYVKTSEFRYFLTLGKSVLGKRMHKSA
-597 RQERKLAAE
+597 
-606 QRR
+606 

>member
-1 MSRTDNSLRN
+1 MSRTDNSLKN

-74 AEGDQKLILSLM
+74 AEGDRELILSLI

-112 YIIRDIPDIPHIHLI
+112 YIIRDIPDIPHIRLI

-158 AYQYK
+158 SYQYK
-163 TGMAVTAAQCAALLL
+163 TSMAVTAAQCAALLL

-213 KTVQPLPAPVR
+213 KTVQPLPAPIR

-346 LLIVFS
+346 LLIVLS
-352 FNSGNSNMVWKGFS
+352 FYVTGMRQSVLTFREAMG
-366 LHWYT
+366 LYWYDRHKPLFESAINLAVSILLAKPFGIVGIFIGT
-371 KLFRN
+371 VVSTLSTCTWIEPYVLFRH
-376 RIIMQSVYTTLMVSL
+376 
-391 LATIIATV
+391 
-399 AGTFAAIGFYAM
+399 GFGAPVGKYFVRYA
-411 RRRVRNP
+411 
-418 LMTVNNIPMMNADIV
+418 L
-433 TGVSMCLLFVAF
+433 
-445 FSGWGS
+445 
-451 FASWF
+451 
-456 NTLGLFRLPTHL
+456 NTL
-468 TMGFG
+468 
-473 TLLIAHI
+473 
-480 TFNIPY
+480 
-486 VILSVGP
+486 
-493 KLRQM
+493 
-498 DRNLV
+498 
-503 DAAMDLGCTWMQAF
+503 
-517 WKVII
+517 
-522 PEIKP
+522 
-527 GIVSGALTAFTMSID
+527 LTAFAGAATWCICALLPQTGFGSFIIKVLLCC
-542 DFVISY
+542 VIPNL
-548 FTAGSSSSTLAMTI
+548 FF
-562 YGMTK
+562 
-567 KKVTPEI
+567 
-574 NAISTLLFV
+574 LFV
-583 TVLVLL
+583 YGKTSEFRYFLTLGKSVLGKRMHKS
-589 AVINVREA
+589 A
-597 RQERKLAAE
+597 
-606 QRR
+606 

>member
-74 AEGDQKLILSLM
+74 AEGDRELILSLM

-112 YIIRDIPDIPHIHLI
+112 YIIRDIPDIPHIRLI

-158 AYQYK
+158 SYQYK

-178 TGDYILYLALKLCA
+178 TEDYILYLALKLCA

-346 LLIVFS
+346 LLIVLS
-352 FNSGNSNMVWKGFS
+352 FYVTGMRQSVLTFREAMG
-366 LHWYT
+366 LYWYDRHKPLFESAINLAVSILLAKPFGIVGIFIGT
-371 KLFRN
+371 VVSTLSTCTWVEPYILFRHGFGAPVGKYFAHYALN
-376 RIIMQSVYTTLMVSL
+376 VL
-391 LATIIATV
+391 LTAAAGAATWYICALL
-399 AGTFAAIGFYAM
+399 
-411 RRRVRNP
+411 P
-418 LMTVNNIPMMNADIV
+418 Q
-433 TGVSMCLLFVAF
+433 TGL
-445 FSGWGS
+445 GS
-451 FASWF
+451 FIIKVLLCCVIPNLFFLLVYGKTSEF
-456 NTLGLFRLPTHL
+456 HYFLTLGK
-468 TMGFG
+468 
-473 TLLIAHI
+473 
-480 TFNIPY
+480 
-486 VILSVGP
+486 SV
-493 KLRQM
+493 
-498 DRNLV
+498 
-503 DAAMDLGCTWMQAF
+503 LGKWMHKSA
-517 WKVII
+517 
-522 PEIKP
+522 
-527 GIVSGALTAFTMSID
+527 
-542 DFVISY
+542 
-548 FTAGSSSSTLAMTI
+548 
-562 YGMTK
+562 
-567 KKVTPEI
+567 
-574 NAISTLLFV
+574 
-583 TVLVLL
+583 
-589 AVINVREA
+589 
-597 RQERKLAAE
+597 
-606 QRR
+606 

>member
-74 AEGDQKLILSLM
+74 AEGDRELILSLM

-112 YIIRDIPDIPHIHLI
+112 YIIRDIPDIPHIRLI

-158 AYQYK
+158 SYQYK
-163 TGMAVTAAQCAALLL
+163 TSMAVTAAQCAALLL
-178 TGDYILYLALKLCA
+178 TEDYILYLALKLCA

-334 LGADYLFSMPIV
+334 LGADYLFSMPIM
-346 LLIVFS
+346 LLIVLS
-352 FNSGNSNMVWKGFS
+352 FYMTGMRQSVLTFREAMG
-366 LHWYT
+366 LYWYDRHKPLFESAINLAVSILLAKPFGIVGIFIGT
-371 KLFRN
+371 VVSTLSTCTWIEPYVLFRH
-376 RIIMQSVYTTLMVSL
+376 
-391 LATIIATV
+391 
-399 AGTFAAIGFYAM
+399 GFGAPVGKYFVRYA
-411 RRRVRNP
+411 
-418 LMTVNNIPMMNADIV
+418 L
-433 TGVSMCLLFVAF
+433 
-445 FSGWGS
+445 
-451 FASWF
+451 
-456 NTLGLFRLPTHL
+456 NTL
-468 TMGFG
+468 
-473 TLLIAHI
+473 
-480 TFNIPY
+480 
-486 VILSVGP
+486 
-493 KLRQM
+493 
-498 DRNLV
+498 
-503 DAAMDLGCTWMQAF
+503 
-517 WKVII
+517 
-522 PEIKP
+522 
-527 GIVSGALTAFTMSID
+527 LTAFAGAATWCICALLPQTGFGSFIIKVLLCC
-542 DFVISY
+542 VIPNL
-548 FTAGSSSSTLAMTI
+548 FF
-562 YGMTK
+562 
-567 KKVTPEI
+567 
-574 NAISTLLFV
+574 LFV
-583 TVLVLL
+583 YGKTSEFRYFLTLGKSVLGKRMHKS
-589 AVINVREA
+589 A
-597 RQERKLAAE
+597 
-606 QRR
+606 

>member
-63 TAITYSMYKPL
+63 TAITYNMYKPL
-74 AEGDQKLILSLM
+74 AEGDRELILSLM

-112 YIIRDIPDIPHIHLI
+112 YIIRDIPDIPHIRLI

-158 AYQYK
+158 SYQYK
-163 TGMAVTAAQCAALLL
+163 TSMAVTAAQCAALLL

-346 LLIVFS
+346 LLIVLS
-352 FNSGNSNMVWKGFS
+352 FYMTGMRQSVLTFREAMG
-366 LHWYT
+366 LYWYDRHKPLFESAINLAVSILLAKPFGIVGIFIGT
-371 KLFRN
+371 VVSTLSTCAWIEPYVLFRHGFGAPVGKYFVRYALN
-376 RIIMQSVYTTLMVSL
+376 VLLTAAAGAATWYICALLPAAGFGAFLVKVLLCCVLPNLFFLLVYGKTSEFHYFL
-391 LATIIATV
+391 
-399 AGTFAAIGFYAM
+399 
-411 RRRVRNP
+411 
-418 LMTVNNIPMMNADIV
+418 
-433 TGVSMCLLFVAF
+433 
-445 FSGWGS
+445 
-451 FASWF
+451 
-456 NTLGLFRLPTHL
+456 TLGK
-468 TMGFG
+468 
-473 TLLIAHI
+473 
-480 TFNIPY
+480 
-486 VILSVGP
+486 SV
-493 KLRQM
+493 
-498 DRNLV
+498 
-503 DAAMDLGCTWMQAF
+503 LGKWMHKSA
-517 WKVII
+517 
-522 PEIKP
+522 
-527 GIVSGALTAFTMSID
+527 
-542 DFVISY
+542 
-548 FTAGSSSSTLAMTI
+548 
-562 YGMTK
+562 
-567 KKVTPEI
+567 
-574 NAISTLLFV
+574 
-583 TVLVLL
+583 
-589 AVINVREA
+589 
-597 RQERKLAAE
+597 
-606 QRR
+606 

>member
-16 LFKLAAIVVNF
+16 IFKLAAIMVNF

-74 AEGDQKLILSLM
+74 AEGDRELILSLM

-112 YIIRDIPDIPHIHLI
+112 YIIRDIPDIPHIRLI

-158 AYQYK
+158 SYQYK
-163 TGMAVTAAQCAALLL
+163 TSMAVTAAQCAALLL

-334 LGADYLFSMPIV
+334 LGADYLFSMPVV
-346 LLIVFS
+346 LLIVLS
-352 FNSGNSNMVWKGFS
+352 FYMTGMRQSVLTFREAMG
-366 LHWYT
+366 LYWYDRHKPLFESAINLAVSILLAKPFGIVGIFIGT
-371 KLFRN
+371 VVSTLSTCTWIEPYVLFRH
-376 RIIMQSVYTTLMVSL
+376 
-391 LATIIATV
+391 
-399 AGTFAAIGFYAM
+399 GFGAPVGKYFVRYA
-411 RRRVRNP
+411 
-418 LMTVNNIPMMNADIV
+418 L
-433 TGVSMCLLFVAF
+433 
-445 FSGWGS
+445 
-451 FASWF
+451 
-456 NTLGLFRLPTHL
+456 NTL
-468 TMGFG
+468 
-473 TLLIAHI
+473 
-480 TFNIPY
+480 
-486 VILSVGP
+486 
-493 KLRQM
+493 
-498 DRNLV
+498 
-503 DAAMDLGCTWMQAF
+503 
-517 WKVII
+517 
-522 PEIKP
+522 
-527 GIVSGALTAFTMSID
+527 LTAFAGAATWCICALLPQTGFGSFIIKVLLCC
-542 DFVISY
+542 VIPNL
-548 FTAGSSSSTLAMTI
+548 FF
-562 YGMTK
+562 
-567 KKVTPEI
+567 
-574 NAISTLLFV
+574 LFV
-583 TVLVLL
+583 YGKTSEFRYFLTLGKSVLGK
-589 AVINVREA
+589 RM
-597 RQERKLAAE
+597 RKSA
-606 QRR
+606 

>member
-1 MSRTDNSLRN
+1 MSRTDNSLKN

-74 AEGDQKLILSLM
+74 AEGDRELILSLI

-112 YIIRDIPDIPHIHLI
+112 YIIRDIPDIPHIRLI

-158 AYQYK
+158 SYQYK
-163 TGMAVTAAQCAALLL
+163 TSMAVTAAQCAALLL
-178 TGDYILYLALKLCA
+178 TEDYILYLALKLCA

-346 LLIVFS
+346 LLIVLS
-352 FNSGNSNMVWKGFS
+352 FYVTGMRQSVLTFREAMG
-366 LHWYT
+366 LYWYDRHKPLFESAINLAVSILLAKPFGIVGIFIGT
-371 KLFRN
+371 VVSTLSTCTWIEPYILFRHGFGAPVGKYFVRYALN
-376 RIIMQSVYTTLMVSL
+376 VLLTAAAGAATWYICALLPAAGFEAFLVKVLLCCVLPNLFFLLVYGKTSEFRYFL
-391 LATIIATV
+391 
-399 AGTFAAIGFYAM
+399 
-411 RRRVRNP
+411 
-418 LMTVNNIPMMNADIV
+418 
-433 TGVSMCLLFVAF
+433 
-445 FSGWGS
+445 
-451 FASWF
+451 
-456 NTLGLFRLPTHL
+456 TLGK
-468 TMGFG
+468 
-473 TLLIAHI
+473 
-480 TFNIPY
+480 
-486 VILSVGP
+486 SV
-493 KLRQM
+493 
-498 DRNLV
+498 
-503 DAAMDLGCTWMQAF
+503 LGKWMHKSA
-517 WKVII
+517 
-522 PEIKP
+522 
-527 GIVSGALTAFTMSID
+527 
-542 DFVISY
+542 
-548 FTAGSSSSTLAMTI
+548 
-562 YGMTK
+562 
-567 KKVTPEI
+567 
-574 NAISTLLFV
+574 
-583 TVLVLL
+583 
-589 AVINVREA
+589 
-597 RQERKLAAE
+597 
-606 QRR
+606 